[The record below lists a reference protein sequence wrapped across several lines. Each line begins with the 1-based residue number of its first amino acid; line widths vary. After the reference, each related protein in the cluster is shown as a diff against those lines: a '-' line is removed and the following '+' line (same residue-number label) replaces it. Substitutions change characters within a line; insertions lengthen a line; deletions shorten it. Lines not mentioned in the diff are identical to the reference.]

1 MTNRYGKESNH
12 MAKRQQER
20 YTTDQMIDALRK
32 SRGIA
37 ARAAEMLGCDR
48 QTVLNYCKRY
58 ATVQAAREEAKETL
72 NDWVESQMI
81 KRIQAGDTTMMIW
94 WSKTQMRSRGFV
106 DRVENRNYDIDLS
119 KLTNEQL
126 ERVAA
131 GEDPLQVVLD
141 GYVSTG

>member
-1 MTNRYGKESNH
+1 

-20 YTTDQMIDALRK
+20 YTADKMIEALRK
-32 SRGIA
+32 ARGIA

-48 QTVLNYCKRY
+48 QTVLNYCKKY
-58 ATVQAAREEAKETL
+58 PTVQAAREEAKETL

-94 WSKTQMRSRGFV
+94 WSKTQMKDRNFV
-106 DRVENRNYDIDLS
+106 ERIDNRNYDIDLS
-119 KLTNEQL
+119 KLTNDQL

-141 GYVSTG
+141 GYVATNKSSG